1 MRLLA
6 TLPVLLSIGGMAM
19 AGDCDT
25 GPGQKAF
32 ANKCGICHVA
42 ETGATPTVGP
52 NLHRIVGRDIG
63 KASGFPYSEALANA
77 TGQWTESGLNE
88 FLASPQTVFP
98 GNAMPF
104 EGLKSDAERQKLI
117 CYLSSLN

>member
-1 MRLLA
+1 MRLL
-6 TLPVLLSIGGMAM
+6 TTIPLVLSIGGMAV

-25 GPGQKAF
+25 KPGQKTF

-42 ETGATPTVGP
+42 EEGATPTVGP
-52 NLHRIVGRDIG
+52 NLRRVVGREIG
-63 KASGFPYSEALANA
+63 KTSGFPYSEALANA

-88 FLASPQTVFP
+88 FLVSPQRVFP

>member
-6 TLPVLLSIGGMAM
+6 TLSILLSIAGMAM

-25 GPGQKAF
+25 KPGQKTF

-42 ETGATPTVGP
+42 VKDATPTVGP
-52 NLHRIVGRDIG
+52 NLHRVVGRGIG
-63 KASGFPYSEALANA
+63 KESGFPYSEALANA

-88 FLASPQTVFP
+88 FLASPQKVIP

-104 EGLKSDAERQKLI
+104 DGLKSDAERQKLI

>member
-6 TLPVLLSIGGMAM
+6 MLLTLFSIGGMAM

-25 GPGQKAF
+25 KPGQKTF
-32 ANKCGICHVA
+32 ANKCGICHVV
-42 ETGATPTVGP
+42 EEGATPTVGP
-52 NLHRIVGRDIG
+52 NLRRVVGREIG
-63 KASGFPYSEALANA
+63 KASVFPYSEALANA
-77 TGQWTESGLNE
+77 KGQWTESGMNE
-88 FLASPQTVFP
+88 FLASPQKVFP